1 MKIAVFG
8 ATGHTGQ
15 NILRDVLTAGHSASV
30 LVRNPSKLPPGKYNL
45 TIHLGDATD
54 ADNVE
59 DTVFGQQ
66 AVISALGMGNTSAPG
81 TMATAMQHIVAA
93 MQANRVQRL
102 VAVAGTGIL
111 LDSAT
116 GGLRVD
122 APSYPPQY
130 RAYAEEHR
138 RVYDVLQTSKL
149 DWTLVCPPAMYD
161 PEGEAPALR
170 WEFDVLP
177 EHGKRAAYAAVAQFS
192 LAAITRTDSVR
203 RRVGVAE

>member
-1 MKIAVFG
+1 MKIAIFG
-8 ATGHTGQ
+8 ATGHTGH
-15 NILRDVLTAGHSASV
+15 NILHDVLAAGHSAAV

-59 DTVFGQQ
+59 DAVFGQG
-66 AVISALGMGNTSAPG
+66 AVISALGLGNSSAPG
-81 TMATAMQHIVAA
+81 TLATAMRNIVAA
-93 MQANRVQRL
+93 MQANRITRL

-111 LDSAT
+111 LDPTT
-116 GGLRVD
+116 GGLRID
-122 APSYPPQY
+122 SPSYPPQY

-138 RVYDVLQTSKL
+138 RVYEVLQTSSL

-161 PEGEAPALR
+161 PEGAAPALR
-170 WEFDVLP
+170 WALDVLP
-177 EHGKRAAYAAVAQFS
+177 EQGKRAAYAAVAQFS
-192 LAAITRTDSVR
+192 LAAVDRTDTVG